1 MKKVIRTLI
10 GIGILIL
17 GLFIFLY
24 PDYREWKLS
33 KEVRAITE
41 MVQITKQPDNIK
53 ENSVYENDLQ
63 IPKQETETE
72 DVKTSE
78 KSAQEE
84 LYEWFREYNLNL
96 TSNSHRSSE
105 KWDFAQSPIG
115 SDAIGYVEIP
125 EISLTLPLYI
135 GATDMNMSN
144 GAVVLSGTSMPI
156 GGQGTNCVIAAHR
169 GWRGSPYFRDV
180 DRLKIGSEV
189 IIHNLWDTLFYQV
202 TGISIVHETEE
213 EILKIQPEKD
223 MVTLFSCY
231 PYMSS
236 GTAYRLVIFCERE
249 NIQKENQE
257 VETGISVK
265 ELIEVEL
272 EEKEIVI
279 EETFTENLPFTEDRV
294 RDILPKICILAA
306 VLIAVSQIIRKK

>member
-10 GIGILIL
+10 GIVILIL

-96 TSNSHRSSE
+96 ALGNHKSSE
-105 KWDFAQSPIG
+105 EWDFSQLLIG

-125 EISLTLPLYI
+125 EISLNLPLYI
-135 GATDMNMSN
+135 GATEMNMSN

-156 GGQGTNCVIAAHR
+156 GGTGTNCVIAAHR

-180 DRLKIGSEV
+180 DRLKLGSEV
-189 IIHNLWDTLFYQV
+189 IIHNLWETLSYRV
-202 TGISIVHETEE
+202 TGTSIVHETDED
-213 EILKIQPEKD
+213 ILKIQTDKD
-223 MVTLFSCY
+223 MITLFSCY

-236 GTAYRLVIFCERE
+236 GTDYRLVIICERE
-249 NIQKENQE
+249 NVQDEEQVI
-257 VETGISVK
+257 ETEIPVK

-272 EEKEIVI
+272 EEKEIII
-279 EETFTENLPFTEDRV
+279 EETFTENLPITEDWI
-294 RDILPKICILAA
+294 RDILPKICMLAV
-306 VLIAVSQIIRKK
+306 VLIVLKQLIKKK

>member
-1 MKKVIRTLI
+1 MKRVMKTVF
-10 GIGILIL
+10 GILILIL
-17 GLFIFLY
+17 GLSIFLY
-24 PDYREWKLS
+24 PDYREWKLNQ
-33 KEVRAITE
+33 EVSE
-41 MVQITKQPDNIK
+41 ITKIVQTTTQPDYFQ
-53 ENSVYENDLQ
+53 ENGVDENDF
-63 IPKQETETE
+63 PTAEAETELEDTE
-72 DVKTSE
+72 TSE
-78 KSAQEE
+78 KSEQEE
-84 LYEWFREYNLNL
+84 LYEWCREYNLNL

-115 SDAIGYVEIP
+115 SNAVGYIEIP
-125 EISLTLPLYI
+125 EVSLNLPLYI

-294 RDILPKICILAA
+294 RDILPKICILVA
-306 VLIAVSQIIRKK
+306 VLIVMSRIIRKK